1 MSEPLMRSLF
11 THFPP
16 KENPLGKKIQDVNEQ
31 DSIIILYCL
40 GSLSSNLI
48 LGGRRLVLR
57 SHCEARLRK
66 SLV

>member
-1 MSEPLMRSLF
+1 MSEPFMRSLF
-11 THFPP
+11 THSPH
-16 KENPLGKKIQDVNEQ
+16 KENLLGKKIQDVNEQ

-40 GSLSSNLI
+40 GSLSSNLM

-57 SHCEARLRK
+57 SHCEARLRR